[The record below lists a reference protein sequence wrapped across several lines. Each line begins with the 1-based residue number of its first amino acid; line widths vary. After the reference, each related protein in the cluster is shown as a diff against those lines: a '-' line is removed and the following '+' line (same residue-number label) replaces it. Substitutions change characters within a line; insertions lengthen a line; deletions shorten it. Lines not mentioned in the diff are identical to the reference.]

1 MRTVLFLST
10 IASVVALAF
19 WAYRENYATR
29 EALAEAERLR
39 DTIRAQ
45 HSRLAVLRAEW
56 AYLNRPDRLRALANA
71 HFDQLGL
78 FPVRADQF
86 GRVRD
91 VAEPR
96 PDDLGL
102 VDVVLTEAAQ

>member
-1 MRTVLFLST
+1 MRTVLFLCT

-45 HSRLAVLRAEW
+45 HSRLAILRAEW

-71 HFDQLGL
+71 HFDELGL
-78 FPVRADQF
+78 FAIRADQF
-86 GRVRD
+86 GRVVD
-91 VAEPR
+91 VPKPR
-96 PDDLGL
+96 PETPGL
-102 VDVVLTEAAQ
+102 VDVALTEASQ